1 MQARKTTA
9 TTTNTRPV
17 DDTDR
22 LLFFWATLY
31 FVSALVS
38 LGVEPALRG
47 AWVGLGPWI
56 ERLTPS
62 AALLAQSAAIF
73 SSVCMVQCVVVR
85 GRNTPPLG
93 VRLFMTLLALGVVL
107 VLMAAQLTPLPG
119 VGTLLA
125 ASLASLCWFSLAL
138 DKSSAGKRG
147 AAWFWMWFLVLAL
160 KTLAVSDVARLV
172 PAVSIVAPVALLAFG
187 LLASIALGIAF
198 VRSSKRPAWSAAGL
212 VATSLLLAQ
221 AETAAGFRHAP
232 RALLLIGRTMSELRG
247 TPPSWFGSW
256 HLGLTLSVAL
266 FFLARRSA
274 PGALVSVLCLG
285 LLLPWS
291 PLGAAAFAL
300 GALAL
305 ARE

>member
-1 MQARKTTA
+1 MQARQA
-9 TTTNTRPV
+9 TPITTNIRPV

-22 LLFFWATLY
+22 LLFFWAVLY
-31 FVSALVS
+31 FVSALLS

-73 SSVCMVQCVVVR
+73 SSVCMVHCVVVP
-85 GRNTPPLG
+85 GRRTPPLG
-93 VRLFMTLLALGVVL
+93 LWLTMALLALGAIL

-125 ASLASLCWFSLAL
+125 ASLASLCWFLLAI
-138 DKSSAGKRG
+138 DRSRAGKRG
-147 AAWFWMWFLVLAL
+147 AGWFWMWFLVLTL
-160 KTLAVSDVARLV
+160 KTLAVSDVARVV
-172 PAVSIVAPVALLAFG
+172 PAISIVAPVALAAFG
-187 LLASIALGIAF
+187 LGASVALGIAF
-198 VRSSKRPAWSAAGL
+198 VRSSQRPAWSAAGL

-221 AETAAGFRHAP
+221 VETASGFRHTP

-247 TPPSWFGSW
+247 TPSSWIGSW

-274 PGALVSVLCLG
+274 PGALVGVLCLA

-305 ARE
+305 ARD